1 VHLFLDQVDRAPD
14 AAGRDSVVAQTRLQD
29 GQTMTAIAPALTVFP
44 TSNAAIATPAVMPGA
59 IADLYVTLTNVDPS
73 AETVTLRLARYPFV
87 SWLWVGGAILAAGGV
102 IAGWPAKRRTSSSV
116 SVRSSEAV
124 RPATEGAS

>member
-1 VHLFLDQVDRAPD
+1 
-14 AAGRDSVVAQTRLQD
+14 
-29 GQTMTAIAPALTVFP
+29 MTAIAPALTVFP

-59 IADLYVTLTNVDPS
+59 IADIYVTLTNVDPS